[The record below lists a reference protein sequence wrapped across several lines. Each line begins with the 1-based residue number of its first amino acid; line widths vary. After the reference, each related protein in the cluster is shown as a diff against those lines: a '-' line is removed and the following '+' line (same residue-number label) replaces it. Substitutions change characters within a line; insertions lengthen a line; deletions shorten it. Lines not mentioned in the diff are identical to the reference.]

1 MTDLIEHIKRKIP
14 SPCCVR
20 RCHKEK
26 CTVDLKQAPS
36 PFVRIDLDCDRLD
49 LEEGSR
55 RCDFL
60 FASQEDKGKPG
71 LVGVLELKGRPKA
84 SIVVAQLQAGAQ
96 FAESVLP
103 RDVELQFRP
112 ILFYSGGLRGA
123 ERDSIRNAS
132 IRFRHPK
139 KGGVLKTRVILKSCG
154 SPLKDALR

>member
-14 SPCCVR
+14 PPCCVK
-20 RCHKEK
+20 RCRKEK

-36 PFVRIDLDCDRLD
+36 PFVLIDLDCDCLD
-49 LEEGSR
+49 IEEGSS

-60 FASQEDKGKPG
+60 FVSQEDKSMPG

-84 SIVVAQLQAGAQ
+84 SIVASQLQAGAQ
-96 FAESVLP
+96 FAEKVLP
-103 RDVELQFRP
+103 KDVELQFRP
-112 ILFYSGGLRGA
+112 VLFFGGSLRGA
-123 ERDSIRNAS
+123 ERDHIRKTS

-139 KGGVLKTRVILKSCG
+139 KGSVLKTRVILKNCG